1 MDLLHF
7 IFTILALIGLAAVLA
22 VLLAAVYIV
31 IFDPDAVHW
40 PEGLDEEPRLDVQN
54 HIGDSRPVR

>member
-1 MDLLHF
+1 MDLL
-7 IFTILALIGLAAVLA
+7 FTILALIGLAAVLL

-40 PEGLDEEPRLDVQN
+40 PEGLDEDATLDVQN

>member
-1 MDLLHF
+1 MDLL
-7 IFTILALIGLAAVLA
+7 FTILALIGLAAVLV

-40 PEGLDEEPRLDVQN
+40 PEGLDSDSTTDVQN